1 MTSWPSSGWFRG
13 LPLSDVP
20 RAGDKR
26 GFVAAPAMGVS
37 IREFGGWGC
46 AGSRVYRRR
55 FGRFVGGGCSLDGCF
70 GVGAFFDVV
79 ADSVARV
86 GYSGGFGGRSGG
98 CPPGYASVPDCST
111 GVGLDSFRVADV
123 VRI

>member
-1 MTSWPSSGWFRG
+1 MASSNTVSCWSVVNIVAPF
-13 LPLSDVP
+13 LLVVFLVCWLLLL
-20 RAGDKR
+20 
-26 GFVAAPAMGVS
+26 GFLVH
-37 IREFGGWGC
+37 
-46 AGSRVYRRR
+46 
-55 FGRFVGGGCSLDGCF
+55 VGGGCSLDGCF

-79 ADSVARV
+79 ADSVAGV

-111 GVGLDSFRVADV
+111 GVGLDSFRVAYV